1 MRIHPKA
8 PSPRSGARPRLG
20 LLLALALLLPV
31 PVAAAPAT
39 AKTYGG
45 LTQSERID
53 FIQAAIANG
62 DIDLAARL
70 LRHSRFNEGDLGYKA
85 AYLQAVVLRGQGRAA
100 EAEALLRKILTERP
114 EFDLV
119 RQELAVTM
127 MAQGNAQGA
136 RYHLRL
142 LADAARDPD
151 MRGQFEDFIDRMDGG
166 RQFRAGGFISIAP
179 DSNFNNGSDHEVI
192 YVNGIPF
199 VIDGTSRAR
208 SGIGLI
214 GGVNASYTH
223 DLTESLSAYT
233 AGSVTQTLYRE
244 SAYNNTTG
252 DIRFGLSWKEGA
264 TQIAA
269 ESIFDRRWYAGD
281 PYDYG
286 MGGRIYGR
294 AVLSPQFVYSGE
306 LRVMNRHYDDRPDAG
321 RTNLRAT
328 GKLSYIHRPYEI
340 YSLELGAERENV
352 PRQSFNSF
360 TGGFAEAGVQ
370 KELPFGINAGFFV
383 KLGVQDYDS
392 DFPGMREARQDTS
405 LRLSAT
411 FLKRDFSY
419 AGFTPRLGL
428 TYYRQWSN
436 VSLYDYDKY
445 GMDITLTRDF

>member
-1 MRIHPKA
+1 MPLHPKA
-8 PSPRSGARPRLG
+8 LPPCSGAHKRPG
-20 LLLALALLLPV
+20 LVLALAVFLLF
-31 PVAAAPAT
+31 PVAAHADT
-39 AKTYGG
+39 EKTYGD
-45 LTQSERID
+45 LTQPERIE
-53 FIQAAIANG
+53 FIQTAIANN

-70 LRHSRFNEGDLGYKA
+70 LRHSRFSEGDLGYKA
-85 AYLQAVVLRGQGRAA
+85 AYLQAVVLRRQGRAA

-127 MAQGNAQGA
+127 MAQGNSQGA

-151 MRGQFEDFIDRMDGG
+151 VRDQFEGFIDRMDGG
-166 RQFRAGGFISIAP
+166 RKFRVGGYISIAP

-199 VIDGTSRAR
+199 VIDGNSRAR

-214 GGVNASYTH
+214 GGLNASYTH

-233 AGSVTQTLYRE
+233 AGSVAQTLYRE
-244 SAYNNTTG
+244 SDYNNTTG
-252 DIRFGLSWKEGA
+252 DIRFGLSWKQGA

-286 MGGRIYGR
+286 MGGRVYGR
-294 AVLSPQFVYSGE
+294 TVLSPKFVYSGE
-306 LRVMNRHYDDRPDAG
+306 VRVINRHYDDRPDAE

-328 GKLSYIHRPYEI
+328 GKLSYIHQPYEI
-340 YSLELGAERENV
+340 YSLELGVERENV

-360 TGGFAEAGVQ
+360 TGGFVEAGLQ
-370 KELPFGINAGFFV
+370 KELPFGINGGFFA
-383 KLGVQDYDS
+383 KIGVQGFDS
-392 DFPGMREARQDTS
+392 DFPGMTEARQDKS
-405 LRLSAT
+405 LRLHAN

-445 GMDITLTRDF
+445 GMDITLTKDF

>member
-1 MRIHPKA
+1 MRLHPKA
-8 PSPRSGARPRLG
+8 PLTHSRAPRRPG
-20 LLLALALLLPV
+20 LLRALAFFLLIP
-31 PVAAAPAT
+31 AAASA
-39 AKTYGG
+39 AGKTYGD
-45 LTQSERID
+45 LTQPERID
-53 FIQAAIANG
+53 FIQTAIANN
-62 DIDLAARL
+62 DIDLAAQL
-70 LRHSRFNEGDLGYKA
+70 LSHSRFNEGDLGYKA
-85 AYLQAVVLRGQGRAA
+85 AFFQAVVLRRQGRAA
-100 EAEALLRKILTERP
+100 EAEVLLRKILTERP

-151 MRGQFEDFIDRMDGG
+151 VRDQFEGFIDRMDGG
-166 RQFRAGGFISIAP
+166 QRFRVGGYISIAP
-179 DSNFNNGSDHEVI
+179 DSNFNNGSDHEII

-199 VIDGTSRAR
+199 VIDGSSRAR

-214 GGVNASYTH
+214 GGINASYTY
-223 DLTESLSAYT
+223 DLTETLSAYT
-233 AGSVTQTLYRE
+233 AGSVAQTLYRE

-252 DIRFGLSWKEGA
+252 DIRFGLSWKQGA
-264 TQIAA
+264 TQLAA

-294 AVLSPQFVYSGE
+294 TVLSPKFVYSGE
-306 LRVMNRHYDDRPDAG
+306 VRLMNRHYDDRADAE

-328 GKLSYIHRPYEI
+328 GKLSYIHQPYEV

-360 TGGFAEAGVQ
+360 TGGFAEAGLQ
-370 KELPFGINAGFFV
+370 KELPFGINGGFFA
-383 KLGVQDYDS
+383 KIGLQDYDG
-392 DFPGMREARQDTS
+392 DFPGMREARRDKS

-445 GMDITLTRDF
+445 GMDITLTKDF